1 MDDVFVGRLM
11 SSPALT
17 ARGDETLQRAA
28 ERMRSESVGSL
39 VLVDDDGLSGI
50 LTQTDFVR
58 AAAAGR
64 DPATTSV
71 EAFATAVVETT
82 TANTAIADAA
92 EMMVAHGVHHLPVV
106 GPDEDVIGVVTAT
119 DLTAYLSESER

>member
-17 ARGDETLQRAA
+17 VRGDDLLRRAA
-28 ERMRSESVGSL
+28 ERMRSEAVGSL

-64 DPATTSV
+64 DPTTTPVS
-71 EAFATAVVETT
+71 EFATAVVETT
-82 TANTAIADAA
+82 TANTPVADAA
-92 EMMVAHGVHHLPVV
+92 EAMVAHDVSHLPVV
-106 GPDEDVIGVVTAT
+106 DPDGGVVGVVTAS
-119 DLTAYLSESER
+119 DLTAYLSER